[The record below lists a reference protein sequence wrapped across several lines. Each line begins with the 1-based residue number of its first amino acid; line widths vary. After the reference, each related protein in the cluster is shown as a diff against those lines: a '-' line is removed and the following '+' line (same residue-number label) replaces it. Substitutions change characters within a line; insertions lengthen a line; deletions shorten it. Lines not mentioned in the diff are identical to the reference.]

1 MPKPPRAKGN
11 VEENEE
17 LEVDKLEQDGLV
29 EEDVDDDDNLDE
41 QPEAKAEKTTANK
54 SDSKTSNANVV
65 HGDLDATRLYLNEI
79 GFSALLRPRKKSIFL
94 VRLYGEMKV
103 LESV

>member
-1 MPKPPRAKGN
+1 MNDEGI
-11 VEENEE
+11 
-17 LEVDKLEQDGLV
+17 
-29 EEDVDDDDNLDE
+29 LDE
-41 QPEAKAEKTTANK
+41 QPGVKAEKTTANK

-79 GFSALLRPRKKSIFL
+79 GFSPLLRPRKKSIFL